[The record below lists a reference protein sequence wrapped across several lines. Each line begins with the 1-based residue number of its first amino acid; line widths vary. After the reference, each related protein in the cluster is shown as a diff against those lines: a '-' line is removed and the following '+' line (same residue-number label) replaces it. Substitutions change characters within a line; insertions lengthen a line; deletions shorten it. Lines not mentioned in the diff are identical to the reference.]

1 MREAVVARTMSTAFK
16 SLAAAAVLAALAGCA
31 DGDGYGDPG
40 AAPLAAGQSCG
51 SIRQELDRLDKKGT
65 QSKVEAASQ
74 GKKLSADART
84 DVDRYNTL
92 LNQYLGARC
101 HVM

>member
-1 MREAVVARTMSTAFK
+1 
-16 SLAAAAVLAALAGCA
+16 LAAIAAIAAVAGCA
-31 DGDGYGDPG
+31 DDGYNGDPG
-40 AAPLAAGQSCG
+40 AVPLASSQTCG
-51 SIRQELDRLDKKGT
+51 TIRQELNRLDAKGT

-74 GKKLSADART
+74 GKKLAPGAQA

-101 HVM
+101 HV